1 MVFRPRGILNAKA
14 VAELVRFL
22 EEEED
27 RAHEP
32 FNRLTDTSQLDAI
45 DLDKRFVYRIALH
58 RRRFYVGREPVR
70 SAFYITSAAADRYV
84 KIHAVVTENSPLK
97 VKMFKDL
104 DHAAAWLGV
113 PRSVLEE

>member
-1 MVFRPRGILNAKA
+1 MSGASPSSL
-14 VAELVRFL
+14 RFTL
-22 EEEED
+22 
-27 RAHEP
+27 
-32 FNRLTDTSQLDAI
+32 
-45 DLDKRFVYRIALH
+45 
-58 RRRFYVGREPVR
+58 PVPLP
-70 SAFYITSAAADRYV
+70 SHYV